1 MTTNKDDK
9 TRIVPTGKNP
19 VKDGNKSGQENT
31 PDGKKTAEDAT
42 VFAGNR
48 PAAGQQEENPDL
60 TVVRLHSQ
68 TLSSGQKTTPP
79 PVKTGSVSAGSAS
92 SENRRVIKGRFELVS
107 MLGAGGMGAVYKAL
121 DRRKV
126 EASDSDP
133 YVAVKLL
140 NDDFRQHPDAF
151 ISLQRESRK
160 SQTLAHPNI
169 VTVYDFDRDR
179 DTVFMTMEFLEG
191 SPLDELL
198 RKFPH
203 GLEPE
208 KAASVLQDISN
219 ALIYAHSH
227 NIIHSDFK
235 PGNIYVTKAKGAKVF
250 DFGIARAVSEGSTAN
265 SAGEKTIFDAG
276 TLGALTPA
284 YASKEMLDGKEPSE
298 SDDVYALGCVAY
310 ELYSGKHPFN
320 KTPADEAFRKKLKP
334 KKLRHL
340 SRRQWNAL
348 AGALEL
354 TRETRIATVA
364 EFYESF
370 FGKPRVLL
378 WALAAS
384 IIAFAV
390 VGGVYL
396 KNYREQAE
404 AQEKLKVQLQ
414 EELAQKLE
422 HSAIENQKQVLERL
436 IQIAA
441 LTPKWDRELRN
452 ELATYNQ
459 LVPDDDNMSTEI
471 AQRVA
476 TAYINEARQR
486 LENDDLDNILPLL
499 QYASRWNAPEEQVAL
514 LTNQVTTRQEAER
527 LREENA
533 RLAEAREEA
542 ERMRVE
548 QERRE
553 AELEKARQQQIAQE
567 ADRLESAL
575 RCPNEIDVA
584 GRVADHLHLLETLA
598 PERSAELRSVVAA
611 SLVQC
616 FDKLS
621 KVSPYSAANMLEESR
636 TLLPAQSVLDSLK
649 VDYCRHIEPGTGA
662 KGRRYTCADPLPN
675 DAKGPVMVVV
685 PSPQE
690 GKPVAISQYEITYDD
705 IADYCTVTAKCD
717 ASVYR
722 NNLLPVSNINIDFA
736 ENFAGWLST
745 VTGQVYRLPHY
756 DEWLLAAT
764 ADGTAESPD
773 RNCFLKYGAIEKG
786 TELLKTTNGKPNSYG
801 LVSQVG
807 NVQEWAFRGSQLVAA
822 GGSRKTPM
830 SECRYTT
837 VEAHD
842 GGPDDVTGFRL
853 VRELVR

>member
-1 MTTNKDDK
+1 MTTDKDEK
-9 TRIVPTGKNP
+9 TRLAPEGKKSPAPRKNP
-19 VKDGNKSGQENT
+19 GQESPPAGSPEN
-31 PDGKKTAEDAT
+31 DAT
-42 VFAGNR
+42 VLASKGHT
-48 PAAGQQEENPDL
+48 GEKENPDL

-68 TLSSGQKTTPP
+68 TMSSGQNATDGSEKATT
-79 PVKTGSVSAGSAS
+79 VSSENIS

-203 GLEPE
+203 GIEPE
-208 KAASVLQDISN
+208 KAAAILQDITN

-235 PGNIYVTKAKGAKVF
+235 PGNIYVTKNKGAKVF
-250 DFGIARAVSEGSTAN
+250 DFGIARAVSGGSAAN
-265 SAGEKTIFDAG
+265 GAGEKTIFDAA

-284 YASKEMLDGKEPSE
+284 YASMEMLTGKEPSE

-310 ELYSGKHPFN
+310 ELFCGKHPFN

-334 KKLRHL
+334 KKLKNMT
-340 SRRQWNAL
+340 RRQWNSL

-354 TRETRIATVA
+354 SRESRTATVA
-364 EFYESF
+364 EFYEGF
-370 FGKPRVLL
+370 FGKPRILL
-378 WALAAS
+378 WALTAS
-384 IIAFAV
+384 IIAFSA
-390 VGGVYL
+390 VGGIYL
-396 KNYREQAE
+396 KNYSEQTE

-414 EELAQKLE
+414 EELTQKLE
-422 HSAIENQKQVLERL
+422 HSAIKNQKQALERL

-452 ELATYNQ
+452 ELTTYNQ
-459 LVPDDDNMSTEI
+459 LVPDDTEMAATI
-471 AQRVA
+471 SERVA
-476 TAYINEARQR
+476 AAYVSEAKQR
-486 LENDDLDNILPLL
+486 ITNNKLENVLPLL
-499 QYASRWNAPEEQVAL
+499 QYAARWNAPEEQVSL
-514 LTNQVTTRQEAER
+514 LTNQLTTKQEAER
-527 LREENA
+527 LRQENIL
-533 RLAEAREEA
+533 LAEAQKEA
-542 ERMRVE
+542 EQMRIE

-567 ADRLESAL
+567 AEQLENAL

-584 GRVADHLHLLETLA
+584 GRVADHLHLLESLA
-598 PERSAELRSVVAA
+598 PDRSTELRSVVTA

-616 FDKLS
+616 FNKLS
-621 KVSPYSAANMLEESR
+621 KISPYSAETMLTESR
-636 TLLPAQSVLDSLK
+636 ALLPDQPSLTALK
-649 VDYCRHIEPGTGA
+649 VDYCAHIAPGTGA
-662 KGRRYTCADPLPN
+662 KGRRYTCADPLPRG
-675 DAKGPVMVVV
+675 ARGPAMVVV
-685 PSPQE
+685 PSPQTD
-690 GKPVAISQYEITYDD
+690 KVIAVSQYEITYDD
-705 IADYCTVTAKCD
+705 VADYCTVSGKCD
-717 ASVYR
+717 AARYS
-722 NNLLPVSNINIDFA
+722 NNFLPINNVNIDFA
-736 ENFAGWLST
+736 RNFASWLSA
-745 VTGQVYRLPHY
+745 VTGQVYRLPTY

-764 ADGTAESPD
+764 ADGSPEPPD

-786 TELLKTTNGKPNSYG
+786 SQLLKTTTGKPNSYG

-807 NVQEWAFRGSQLVAA
+807 NVQEWAYRGNELVAA

-830 SECRYTT
+830 NECRFST
-837 VEAHD
+837 VQAHS
-842 GGPDDVTGFRL
+842 GSPDEFTGFRL